1 MINDLASDVAQSGIK
16 YAFGIPGSGS
26 SLQLTDQLL
35 ENQVQFI
42 TTHFEGSAALMAG
55 TIGRLSDQPG
65 LVLSI
70 KGPGFTNMIPGLTVC
85 SLENFPVVA
94 AIEAYTDDTPTSV
107 AHKRM
112 NHSAIGKELIKT
124 FSRIS
129 TTKSTFS
136 DCAACSLAET
146 PGPVVL
152 ELIEEGNTA
161 NEFPVSHFENCSISS
176 DLLKALDRATKPIII
191 AGSFAKRSKLANY
204 LEDLKIPIFST
215 VSAKGLI
222 SETGPYAAGIYT
234 GVGLSDTLECQ
245 ILSKADLV
253 IGIGLRNNEVL
264 AARPFSNQAFNID
277 YPLLDLHTGF
287 EFAETVSLQN
297 FSEIFERLCSFEWGH
312 SIIDETA
319 LQMQS
324 HLQTSEF
331 LPFHVYRAIRHKFN
345 HKVRLVVDTGLFCTI
360 AEHAWTSE
368 TPNDF
373 LCAGNSRYMGTGL
386 PMGIASSLHDREF
399 PTVVALGDGGIGMYV
414 AEAKIASQYELP
426 LLILLLS
433 DQGFGSI
440 RKNAI
445 TQNLNTG
452 PLLMDN
458 PSWIRTFE
466 SFNIPAIQVTNED
479 EFSQAISNW
488 VPNTGPLFIECV
500 FDPNIY
506 MEMADKLR

>member
-1 MINDLASDVAQSGIK
+1 MIDDLAYDVAHSGIK
-16 YAFGIPGSGS
+16 YAFGIPGSGR
-26 SLQLTDQLL
+26 SLQLVHQLL
-35 ENQVQFI
+35 ENEVQFI

-55 TIGRLSDQPG
+55 TIGRLSGQPG
-65 LVLSI
+65 IVLSI

-85 SLENFPVVA
+85 SLENFPIVA
-94 AIEAYTDDTPTSV
+94 AIEAYADDIPTSV

-112 NHSAIGKELIKT
+112 NHSAIGKEIIKS

-129 TTKSTFS
+129 KTRSTFS
-136 DCAACSLAET
+136 DCAAYSLAET
-146 PGPVVL
+146 PGPVVI
-152 ELIEEGNTA
+152 ELIEEGNTT
-161 NEFPVSHFENCSISS
+161 NNFPVSNLENCSISNG
-176 DLLKALDRATKPIII
+176 LLKALDKANKPAII
-191 AGSFAKRSKLANY
+191 AGSFAKRSQLANY

-215 VSAKGLI
+215 VSSKGLI

-253 IGIGLRNNEVL
+253 IGIGLRNSEVL
-264 AARPFSNQAFNID
+264 AARPFASQAFNID
-277 YPLLDLHTGF
+277 YPLVDLHTGF
-287 EFAETVSLQN
+287 EFSETASLQN
-297 FSEIFERLCSFEWGH
+297 FYDIFDQLRGFEWGH
-312 SIIDETA
+312 SLIDETA
-319 LQMQS
+319 LQMQI

-331 LPFHVYRAIRHKFN
+331 VPFHVYRAIRHKFN
-345 HKVRLVVDTGLFCTI
+345 DKVRLVVDTGLFCTI

-368 TPNDF
+368 NPNDF

-386 PMGIASSLHDREF
+386 PMGIASSLYDREI
-399 PTVVALGDGGIGMYV
+399 PTVVALGDGGIGMYI
-414 AEAKIASQYELP
+414 AEAKIASQYQLP

-440 RKNAI
+440 RKEAI

-458 PSWIRTFE
+458 PSWVRTFE
-466 SFNIPAIQVTNED
+466 SFNIPAMQVTNEA

-500 FDPNIY
+500 FDPNVY
-506 MEMADKLR
+506 MEMTDKLR